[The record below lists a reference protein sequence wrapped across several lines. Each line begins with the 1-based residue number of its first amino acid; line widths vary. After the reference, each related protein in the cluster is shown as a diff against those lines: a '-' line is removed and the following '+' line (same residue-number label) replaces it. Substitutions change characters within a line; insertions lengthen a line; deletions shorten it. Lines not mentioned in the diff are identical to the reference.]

1 LSPVV
6 WHPDPALWEST
17 FIATKLRIERAR
29 ARLDVLL
36 ALDTDWDPDGAA
48 PPNRRAGAIVSNILD
63 ELEKEAL
70 PPTAILPSMEGGI
83 GLTFIEGA
91 KRAYIEVF
99 NTEEITAILDS
110 EENEPSALDIDTSA
124 RSIRAATGRIRVHLA
139 S

>member
-1 LSPVV
+1 MPLAAPARSLANAANAWHLRGFRSPDLSPVV

-70 PPTAILPSMEGGI
+70 ILRFLIQRKLPPFWTRRKTNHPL
-83 GLTFIEGA
+83 
-91 KRAYIEVF
+91 
-99 NTEEITAILDS
+99 
-110 EENEPSALDIDTSA
+110 
-124 RSIRAATGRIRVHLA
+124 
-139 S
+139 